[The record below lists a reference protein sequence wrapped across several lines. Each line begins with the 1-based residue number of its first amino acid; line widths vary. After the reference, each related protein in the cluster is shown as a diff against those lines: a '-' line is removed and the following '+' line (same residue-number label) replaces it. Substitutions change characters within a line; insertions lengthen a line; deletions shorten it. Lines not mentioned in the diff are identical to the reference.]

1 MEILAPLGLIAV
13 GWLARWGWEKAQ
25 TAAPAADPFLRG
37 YHSGWH
43 DALAAVRRACGE
55 ETTAT
60 STTLADAMRAANE
73 RMQ

>member
-43 DALAAVRRACGE
+43 DALAQVRRACGE
-55 ETTAT
+55 ETNGVYPLEETIRQAE
-60 STTLADAMRAANE
+60 E